1 MVTSRGKLLTKF
13 PLCGGERTEIMENF
27 FDDFCEETG
36 EHLFPMPTGPFWVM
50 SRDDEE
56 EEEEEE

>member
-1 MVTSRGKLLTKF
+1 
-13 PLCGGERTEIMENF
+13 MENF

-36 EHLFPMPTGPFWVM
+36 EYLSPMPTGPFWVM

-56 EEEEEE
+56 EEEEKG